1 MLRRTNFPAGHN
13 HTGRDLSSLAAR
25 VRTTQNH
32 RMEPAQPRT
41 LAVRGKLPLHP
52 QDEVECRRCK
62 VHCDKVVYPA
72 SCVDR
77 ECPFMYAFVERGRTF
92 IGCMQKVFE
101 VEIDL
106 ELLRAAERR
115 RGGFGAVKA
124 SRRPLPMCEVEVSSC
139 YESKGDDLGCVN
151 PEFFELPDGKPSFR
165 IFARVSSDT

>member
-1 MLRRTNFPAGHN
+1 MGGA
-13 HTGRDLSSLAAR
+13 LSSLAAR
-25 VRTTQNH
+25 GAATQNPS
-32 RMEPAQPRT
+32 MEPAQQRT
-41 LAVRGKLPLHP
+41 LPVKGTLPLHP
-52 QDEVECRRCK
+52 QNEVECRRCQ

-77 ECPFMYAFVERGRTF
+77 DCPFLYAFVELGRTYV
-92 IGCMQKVFE
+92 GCMQKVFE

-106 ELLRAAERR
+106 DLLRAAERR

-139 YESKGDDLGCVN
+139 YESKSDELSCVN

-165 IFARVSSDT
+165 VFARVPTDS

>member
-1 MLRRTNFPAGHN
+1 MVTRTNFLIGHN
-13 HTGRDLSSLAAR
+13 HTGPDLSSLAAR
-25 VRTTQNH
+25 VWTTQNPF
-32 RMEPAQPRT
+32 MEPVQPRT
-41 LAVRGKLPLHP
+41 LPVRGKLPLHP
-52 QDEVECRRCK
+52 QDEVECRRCE

-77 ECPFMYAFVERGRTF
+77 QCPFMYAFVERGRTF
-92 IGCMQKVFE
+92 IGCMQKVFD

-124 SRRPLPMCEVEVSSC
+124 NRRPLPMCEVEVSSC
-139 YESKGDDLGCVN
+139 YESKGDGLGCVN

>member
-1 MLRRTNFPAGHN
+1 
-13 HTGRDLSSLAAR
+13 
-25 VRTTQNH
+25 
-32 RMEPAQPRT
+32 
-41 LAVRGKLPLHP
+41 
-52 QDEVECRRCK
+52 
-62 VHCDKVVYPA
+62 
-72 SCVDR
+72 
-77 ECPFMYAFVERGRTF
+77 MYAFVERGRTF